1 MPHFT
6 TSDGVSLHYR
16 DEGQGLPLLCL
27 AGLTRDTHDFD
38 YVAPHLEGVRLI
50 RMDYRGRGKSGWA
63 PHETY
68 QIPVEGRDAL
78 ELLDHLGL
86 AQAAVLGT
94 SRGGLIAM
102 VLAATAKDRLLGVA
116 LNDIG
121 PEIAE
126 TGLKVIEGYLGKNP
140 PFKTFEEAAE
150 KRAAAM
156 TAFANVPP
164 ERWLTEAKVLYREG
178 PEGLV
183 IPYDP
188 ALREAVLGGGA
199 QPAPDLWPLFD
210 ALKGLPLAAIRGAN
224 SDLLSA
230 ATFAEMKARRPD
242 MIAVEIPDRGHIP
255 FLDEAESLDALRRWL
270 RMLSA

>member
-6 TSDGVSLHYR
+6 TSDGISLHYL
-16 DEGQGLPLLCL
+16 DEGEGLPLLCL

-50 RMDYRGRGKSGWA
+50 RLDYRGRGKSDWA
-63 PHETY
+63 GHETY

-78 ELLDHLGL
+78 ELLDHLGIE
-86 AQAAVLGT
+86 QAAVLGT

-121 PEIAE
+121 PEIAD

-150 KRAAAM
+150 KRAKAM
-156 TAFANVPP
+156 TAFPDVPP

-178 PEGLV
+178 EDGLV

-224 SDLLSA
+224 SDLLSVE
-230 ATFAEMKARRPD
+230 TFAEMKARRPD
-242 MIAVEIPDRGHIP
+242 MIAVEVPDRGHIP

-270 RMLSA
+270 RMLEA

>member
-1 MPHFT
+1 MPTFQ
-6 TSDGVSLHYR
+6 TSDGVSLFYL
-16 DEGQGLPLLCL
+16 DEGAGLPLLCL

-50 RMDYRGRGKSGWA
+50 RMDYRGRGQSGWA

-86 AQAAVLGT
+86 EQAAVLGT

-102 VLAATAKDRLLGVA
+102 VLAASAKDRLLGVA

-121 PEIAE
+121 PEIAPA
-126 TGLKVIEGYLGKNP
+126 GLKVIEGYLGRNP
-140 PFKTFEEAAE
+140 PFGSYEEAAK

-164 ERWLTEAKVLYREG
+164 ERWLTEARVLYREG
-178 PEGLV
+178 PDGLV

-188 ALREAVLGGGA
+188 KLRDAVLGGGA

-210 ALKGLPLAAIRGAN
+210 ALQGLPLAAIRGAN
-224 SDLLSA
+224 SDLLSRE
-230 ATFAEMKARRPD
+230 TFAEMKRRRPD
-242 MIAVEIPDRGHIP
+242 MIAVEVPDRGHIP
-255 FLDEAESLDALRRWL
+255 FLDEPESLDALERWL
-270 RMLSA
+270 KMLAA